1 MRLGIA
7 HRTVQGGTGH
17 NYNMTS
23 EERHAQRE
31 LRRKAEREKHR
42 REKLSE
48 YDDFARVAD
57 YNSLYQAY
65 REARKGVTWKASVQ
79 RYGSELGKNL
89 CRTHN
94 ALINGEDV
102 RKGFIPF
109 DIMERGKLRHIQSV
123 HFAERVPQKSLS
135 KNALMP
141 VLSNSLI
148 YDNGASRQGMGIS
161 HAINRGNSVPS
172 GIL

>member
-1 MRLGIA
+1 
-7 HRTVQGGTGH
+7 
-17 NYNMTS
+17 MTS

-89 CRTHN
+89 
-94 ALINGEDV
+94 
-102 RKGFIPF
+102 
-109 DIMERGKLRHIQSV
+109 
-123 HFAERVPQKSLS
+123 
-135 KNALMP
+135 
-141 VLSNSLI
+141 
-148 YDNGASRQGMGIS
+148 
-161 HAINRGNSVPS
+161 
-172 GIL
+172 

>member
-102 RKGFIPF
+102 RKEG
-109 DIMERGKLRHIQSV
+109 S
-123 HFAERVPQKSLS
+123 S
-135 KNALMP
+135 
-141 VLSNSLI
+141 
-148 YDNGASRQGMGIS
+148 GIS
-161 HAINRGNSVPS
+161 RVF
-172 GIL
+172 ILQKGCRKRASQRML